1 MSERIRVPFL
11 PDSWC
16 GIEIRKKEDFTVD
29 EHEQRLVWVR
39 DKAGNEYVCRV
50 MDLKD
55 PSRVSDDDLR
65 NCVDDASRAV
75 NVGD

>member
-1 MSERIRVPFL
+1 MWNR
-11 PDSWC
+11 
-16 GIEIRKKEDFTVD
+16 EIRKKEEFTVD
-29 EHEQRLVWVR
+29 EHEQRLVWVK

-65 NCVDDASRAV
+65 NCVDDASRAI